1 MIEKLD
7 RDKLNLFWKFIYER
21 QKIWQKRVVDEENP
35 PWTKDEII
43 QNNRFTNI
51 YRELDPGTQYAIQNI
66 LEQDASRQD
75 KIFNIMI
82 YRLIGRSETHSF
94 LGFQKICDFEPKAF
108 EEKLKGRRDEQG
120 ETIFTGAY
128 MVAGYSQMGSSDKVE
143 NISLLFE
150 RIANDYSKEIRH
162 LPSEDT
168 LQEAYN
174 TMHSIPGFG
183 KFLAYQVIVDLL
195 YPVKAY
201 NGDSLLPFTP
211 DDWAK
216 AGPGAR
222 KGVKALRTKSGLRYP
237 DVMKWLRNNQ
247 RSEFQ
252 RLNINFPFLK
262 DGDGNE
268 KEISLA
274 NIQNCLCEFYKYN
287 KIRENEGRAR
297 RRFDS
302 TQRRKSEELREIYR
316 SAPNLTIE

>member
-21 QKIWQKRVVDEENP
+21 QKVWQKRVVDEENP
-35 PWTKDEII
+35 PWTKDKII

-94 LGFQKICDFEPKAF
+94 LGFQKIRDFEPKAF
-108 EEKLKGRRDEQG
+108 EEKLKKRRDEQG
-120 ETIFTGAY
+120 KTIFTGAY

-150 RIANDYSKEIRH
+150 EISQEYSKEIKR
-162 LPSEDT
+162 LPAEDT

-174 TMHSIPGFG
+174 TIRSIPGFG

-201 NGDSLLPFTP
+201 NENSLLPFTP

-222 KGVKALRTKSGLRYP
+222 KGVKVLRTESGIRYL

-252 RLNINFPFLK
+252 RLNIDFPFIL
-262 DGDGNE
+262 DSEGGE

-287 KIRENEGRAR
+287 KIREDEGRAR
-297 RRFDS
+297 RRFNSLQGRDS
-302 TQRRKSEELREIYR
+302 EKLREIYR
-316 SAPNLTIE
+316 SAPNLSIE